1 VTICHKKGGRH
12 NNGGQG
18 TVDADKAKPFRT
30 NKGWTM
36 KIIKS
41 LSRLMNYAACGMLAA
56 MMLLTVSDVFLR
68 YFFRRPILGTTEL
81 TESMMACLAFFAFA
95 WCAVQKSHLKVDL
108 VMSRFSPRVQAVVD
122 SITSFVGLLMV
133 ALIAWR
139 SFVEA
144 MAVKQ
149 LNIISSLLKIPAF
162 PFYYVV
168 SLGCAV
174 LGLVM
179 AAQMIQNIE
188 KAAKG

>member
-1 VTICHKKGGRH
+1 
-12 NNGGQG
+12 
-18 TVDADKAKPFRT
+18 
-30 NKGWTM
+30 M

-41 LSRLMNYAACGMLAA
+41 MSRAMNMAACGILAA

-68 YFFRRPILGTTEL
+68 YFFRRPILGTTEI

-95 WCAVQKSHLKVDL
+95 WCAVQNSHLKVDL

-122 SITSFVGLLMV
+122 SMTSFAGLVMV

-144 MAVKQ
+144 IAVKQ
-149 LNIISSLLKIPAF
+149 LHIISSLLKMPAF
-162 PFYYVV
+162 PFYFIV

-174 LGLVM
+174 LCLVM
-179 AAQMIQNIE
+179 VAQMVRSIE